1 MRGPSSGESKT
12 KPGVLYPGVKLKD
25 VALLVDQFLIE
36 WSPKEKGGSWRV
48 PRRAGARSLQPA
60 GLSVEIGYHGRL
72 QQEVNKL
79 THKAGHEFGGSDI
92 VGS

>member
-1 MRGPSSGESKT
+1 MLDGRCKKGAANK
-12 KPGVLYPGVKLKD
+12 KD
-25 VALLVDQFLIE
+25 LEEVIVQSHEEGWNGFGIYDHNRRLI
-36 WSPKEKGGSWRV
+36 V
-48 PRRAGARSLQPA
+48 PRRTGARSLQPA